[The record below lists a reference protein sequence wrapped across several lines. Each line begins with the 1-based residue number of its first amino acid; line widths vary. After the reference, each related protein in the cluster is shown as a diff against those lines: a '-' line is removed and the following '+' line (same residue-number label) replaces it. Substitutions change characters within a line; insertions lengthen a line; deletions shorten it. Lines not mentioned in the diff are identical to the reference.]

1 MKTTV
6 LRIAAVIALVTLLA
20 AGAGDVRAAVE
31 VVLVDGQILRGE
43 SAEQVDGVVRIAQK
57 DGSTISVGANVV
69 AEIRDAVEVPSTPKP
84 AAVIE
89 GAAPAPAPEPVREE
103 PGKPEPVISKEK
115 APPVRIVTVD
125 GQTFDGVEISQDGG
139 VYRLRKENGTVLGF
153 PLEVVEDIE
162 LAGVGGG
169 PSGMRT
175 GKPQTLA
182 GPLGAGEAPSTSQQ
196 IMVFGEPRPAP
207 NRNILDPNW
216 YPTSDWDNDPILN
229 NFNPSRWY
237 VSPMN
242 PAWTP
247 QSAFDMDADV
257 LAAGHARW
265 FSTLGYGQ
273 WVPEDAFARRDAFW
287 DEPEEP
293 FVPEVVIE
301 DGVDHGDENGD
312 ENP

>member
-1 MKTTV
+1 MTTIGT
-6 LRIAAVIALVTLLA
+6 RIVALLALVLFA
-20 AGAGDVRAAVE
+20 MAAGDVRAEIE

-43 SAEQVDGVVRIAQK
+43 SAEHVDGLVRITKK

-69 AEIRDAVEVPSTPKP
+69 AEIRDAVETPSTPKP

-89 GAAPAPAPEPVREE
+89 GAPPAPAPEPVREE
-103 PGKPEPVISKEK
+103 PGKPEPVIAKDK

-125 GQTFDGVEISQDGG
+125 GQTFDGVEVSQDGG
-139 VYRLRKENGTVLGF
+139 VYRLRKEDGTVLGF

-182 GPLGAGEAPSTSQQ
+182 GPLGAGEAPRTSEQ

-216 YPTSDWDNDPILN
+216 YPTSDWDNDPSLN

-242 PAWTP
+242 PKWTP
-247 QSAFDMDADV
+247 SSAFDMDADV
-257 LAAGHARW
+257 LAAGHTRW

-287 DEPEEP
+287 DEPVEP
-293 FVPEVVIE
+293 VVLETGE
-301 DGVDHGDENGD
+301 DVEA
-312 ENP
+312 EQP